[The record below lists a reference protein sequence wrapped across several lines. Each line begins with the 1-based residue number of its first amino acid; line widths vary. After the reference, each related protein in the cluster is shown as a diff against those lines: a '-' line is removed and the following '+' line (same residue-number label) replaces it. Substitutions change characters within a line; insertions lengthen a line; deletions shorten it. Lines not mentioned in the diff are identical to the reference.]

1 MPSTRIYVSA
11 GCNIQLINSNMG
23 ALKYKV
29 IKTEEQYYEYC
40 RELERLDDSGEAEG
54 KYEDEAELLM
64 VLIEHY
70 DAEHSTLNTD
80 ADPVELLKI
89 LMADHKMKAKDIAEL
104 LNVSKGYV
112 SEILN
117 YKKGMSKDVIRKLAT
132 RFAMRQEAFNRP
144 YRLEGE
150 RMMEEEKDAS
160 VPETINA

>member
-1 MPSTRIYVSA
+1 
-11 GCNIQLINSNMG
+11 MG
-23 ALKYKV
+23 DLKYKV

-54 KYEDEAELLM
+54 KYEDEADLLM

-80 ADPVELLKI
+80 ADPVELLKL
-89 LMADHKMKAKDIAEL
+89 LMKDHKMKAKDIAEL

-117 YKKGMSKDVIRKLAT
+117 YKKGMSKEVIRKLAT
-132 RFAMRQEAFNRP
+132 RFSMLQEAFNRP

-150 RMMEEEKDAS
+150 QMMEEEEDAAVQEALHS
-160 VPETINA
+160 

>member
-1 MPSTRIYVSA
+1 METLR
-11 GCNIQLINSNMG
+11 
-23 ALKYKV
+23 YKV
-29 IKTEEQYYEYC
+29 IKDSEQYNNYC
-40 RELERLDDSGEAEG
+40 NELIQMLESDNPDQ
-54 KYEDEAELLM
+54 YEDEIDLLT

-117 YKKGMSKDVIRKLAT
+117 YKKGMSKDVVRKLAA

-150 RMMEEEKDAS
+150 RMMEEEKDAL

>member
-1 MPSTRIYVSA
+1 MA
-11 GCNIQLINSNMG
+11 E
-23 ALKYKV
+23 LKYKV

-54 KYEDEAELLM
+54 KYEEEAELLM

-70 DAEHSTLNTD
+70 DAEHSTFNTD
-80 ADPVELLKI
+80 ADPVELLKS

-132 RFAMRQEAFNRP
+132 RFAMRQEAFNKP

-150 RMMEEEKDAS
+150 RMMEEDEDTVAH
-160 VPETINA
+160 ETVHS

>member
-23 ALKYKV
+23 ELKYKV

-80 ADPVELLKI
+80 ADPVALLKI

-117 YKKGMSKDVIRKLAT
+117 YKKGMSKDVIRKLAA
-132 RFAMRQEAFNRP
+132 RFTMRQEAFNRP

-150 RMMEEEKDAS
+150 RMMEEEEDA
-160 VPETINA
+160 VTHETVHS

>member
-1 MPSTRIYVSA
+1 MLESENPDQY
-11 GCNIQLINSNMG
+11 
-23 ALKYKV
+23 
-29 IKTEEQYYEYC
+29 EEEI
-40 RELERLDDSGEAEG
+40 D
-54 KYEDEAELLM
+54 LLT

-89 LMADHKMKAKDIAEL
+89 LMADHKMKAVDLANF

-117 YKKGMSKDVIRKLAT
+117 YKKGMSKEVIRKLAT

-150 RMMEEEKDAS
+150 RMMEEEEDA
-160 VPETINA
+160 VAYETVNP

>member
-1 MPSTRIYVSA
+1 
-11 GCNIQLINSNMG
+11 MG
-23 ALKYKV
+23 ELKYKV

-40 RELERLDDSGEAEG
+40 NELERLDDSRGSEG
-54 KYEDEAELLM
+54 KYQDEAELLM

-70 DAEHSTLNTD
+70 DAEHTIFKGEF
-80 ADPVELLKI
+80 DPVELLKS
-89 LMADHKMKAKDIAEL
+89 LMKDHKVKAKDIAEL

-112 SEILN
+112 SEILI

-150 RMMEEEKDAS
+150 RMMEEEEDA
-160 VPETINA
+160 VVQETVLS

>member
-1 MPSTRIYVSA
+1 MET
-11 GCNIQLINSNMG
+11 
-23 ALKYKV
+23 LKYKV
-29 IKTEEQYYEYC
+29 IRNLVQYNNYCNELIQMLESENPDQYEEEI
-40 RELERLDDSGEAEG
+40 D
-54 KYEDEAELLM
+54 LLT

-80 ADPVELLKI
+80 VDPVELLKS

-104 LNVSKGYV
+104 LNISKGYV

-132 RFAMRQEAFNRP
+132 RFAMRQEAFNKP

-150 RMMEEEKDAS
+150 RMMQEDEDA
-160 VPETINA
+160 VAHETVHS

>member
-1 MPSTRIYVSA
+1 MLESENPDQY
-11 GCNIQLINSNMG
+11 
-23 ALKYKV
+23 
-29 IKTEEQYYEYC
+29 EEEI
-40 RELERLDDSGEAEG
+40 D
-54 KYEDEAELLM
+54 LLT

-70 DAEHSTLNTD
+70 DAEHGTLKGD

-89 LMADHKMKAKDIAEL
+89 IMADHKMKAKDIAEL

-117 YKKGMSKDVIRKLAT
+117 YKKGMSKEVIRKLAA

-150 RMMEEEKDAS
+150 RMMVEEEDVLVQEA
-160 VPETINA
+160 VDL

>member
-1 MPSTRIYVSA
+1 
-11 GCNIQLINSNMG
+11 MG
-23 ALKYKV
+23 ELKYKV

-70 DAEHSTLNTD
+70 DAEHTTLNTD
-80 ADPVELLKI
+80 ADPVELLKL
-89 LMADHKMKAKDIAEL
+89 LMADHKMKAKDLAEL
-104 LNVSKGYV
+104 LSVSKGYV

-117 YKKGMSKDVIRKLAT
+117 YKKGMSKEVIRKLAA
-132 RFAMRQEAFNRP
+132 RFAQRQEAFNRP

-150 RMMEEEKDAS
+150 RMLEEEEDTVAR
-160 VPETINA
+160 VAVHL

>member
-1 MPSTRIYVSA
+1 
-11 GCNIQLINSNMG
+11 MG
-23 ALKYKV
+23 ELKYKV

-40 RELERLDDSGEAEG
+40 NELERLDDSGESEG
-54 KYEDEAELLM
+54 KYQDEAELLM

-70 DAEHSTLNTD
+70 DAEHTIFKGEF
-80 ADPVELLKI
+80 DPVELLKS
-89 LMADHKMKAKDIAEL
+89 LMKDHKMKAKDIAEL

-150 RMMEEEKDAS
+150 RMMEEEEDA
-160 VPETINA
+160 VVQETVLS